1 MQTSLRRTVTKAVT
15 IGLFSLLIASFA
27 LWGVGDI
34 FRDTGSGQAVIQV
47 GDQEVGQAEFQRSFQ
62 REFNRVRQQIGGQ
75 LDMETARQ
83 LGLVDQIVR
92 QTVTRLLFDQKARD
106 LGLVVSDE
114 QVVERIRQQDSFR
127 TAGQFNRQLFE
138 QTLRQSG
145 LSEARYVELLKS
157 DIDRQHLATAAAG
170 ALQVPQTMAEA
181 LYRYRNERRIA
192 DYLVVRNDSFEIP
205 APDRETLKQYHEQN
219 SSQFMA
225 PAYRSLTVLH
235 LDPQQLM
242 DEVAVSEDELRQ
254 AFEANKDRYGSP
266 ETRELRQLVL
276 DSKEQAEQARALL
289 SEGRSFAAVAEEI
302 TGRAPADLGENRR
315 NELLEP
321 LREAAFSAEEGAIT
335 QPVQSPLGWHLVK
348 VDKINAGNTPDF
360 AAVKDELRAD
370 LAMDKAVDS
379 LVDLANTVDDQL
391 ASGATIAEAAQQ
403 VGFDVRE
410 IEQISRQG
418 NGPDGEPV
426 ENIPQ
431 SGDFLQTAFETEQ
444 GQQSLLKETDEGG
457 YYVLRVDGITPEQV
471 RPFDDVQDQVLSA
484 WRADQRAQEAQKT
497 AEHIAGKI
505 SEGGATLAQF
515 ADDRGLSV
523 QTTQPLTRGD
533 NRQAGPVGRALAGQL
548 FGIEV
553 GGAVTAGVQEGVAV
567 AQLKEVQAADPAEN
581 PDAVAQLRERARQGL
596 RSDVLASFANAL
608 RNRYDVQVNQ
618 QLLDQILNRSS

>member
-15 IGLFSLLIASFA
+15 IALFSLLIASFA

-34 FRDTGSGQAVIQV
+34 FRDTGRGQAVIQV

-83 LGLVDQIVR
+83 LGLVDQILR

-114 QVVERIRQQDSFR
+114 QVVERIRQQEAFR

-170 ALQVPQTMAEA
+170 ALQVPGAMAEA

-192 DYLVVRNDSFEIP
+192 DYLLVRNESFEIQE
-205 APDRETLKQYHEQN
+205 PDAETLRQYHEQN
-219 SSQFMA
+219 SGQFMA

-242 DEVAVSEDELRQ
+242 DEVAVGDQELRQ

-266 ETRELRQLVL
+266 ETRELRQIVL
-276 DSKEQAEQARALL
+276 DSEDEAEQARALL
-289 SEGRSFAAVAEEI
+289 SEGRSFEAVAAEV
-302 TGRAPADLGENRR
+302 TGRAPADLGQNRR
-315 NELLEP
+315 SELLEP
-321 LREAAFSAEEGAIT
+321 LREAAFGAEEGAVT
-335 QPVQSPLGWHLVK
+335 EPVQSPLGWHLVK
-348 VDKINAGNTPDF
+348 VDTVNEGQTPSF
-360 AAVKDELRAD
+360 EAVKDELRAD

-391 ASGATIAEAAQQ
+391 ASGASIAEAAQQ
-403 VGFDVRE
+403 VGFEVRQ
-410 IEQISRQG
+410 IDQISRQG
-418 NGPDGEPV
+418 NAPDGEPV
-426 ENIPQ
+426 EDIPQ
-431 SGDFLQTAFETEQ
+431 SGEFLQTAFETEQ
-444 GQQSLLKETDEGG
+444 GQQSLLKETDAGG

-471 RPFDDVQDQVLSA
+471 RPFEQVRDRVLSA

-497 AEHIAGKI
+497 AEHIAGRI
-505 SEGGATLAQF
+505 AEGATLAQF

-533 NRQAGPVGRALAGQL
+533 NRQAGPVGRALADQL

-553 GGAVTAGVQEGVAV
+553 GGAVTAGVQDGVAV
-567 AQLKEVQAADPAEN
+567 AQLKDVQAANPSEN
-581 PDAVAQLRERARQGL
+581 PDAVDQLRAQARQGL
-596 RSDVLASFANAL
+596 RSDVLAEFANAL

>member
-15 IGLFSLLIASFA
+15 IALFSLLIASFA

-34 FRDTGSGQAVIQV
+34 FRDTGRGQAVIQV

-62 REFNRVRQQIGGQ
+62 REFNRVRQQIGGE

-114 QVVERIRQQDSFR
+114 QVVERIRQQDAFR

-170 ALQVPQTMAEA
+170 ALQVPGAMAEA

-192 DYLVVRNDSFEIP
+192 DYLVVRNESFEIQE
-205 APDRETLKQYHEQN
+205 PDAETLRQYHEQN
-219 SSQFMA
+219 SGQFMA

-242 DEVAVSEDELRQ
+242 DEVAVGDEELRQ
-254 AFEANKDRYGSP
+254 AFEENKDRYGSP
-266 ETRELRQLVL
+266 ETRELRQIVL
-276 DSKEQAEQARALL
+276 DSEEEAEQARAML
-289 SEGRSFAAVAEEI
+289 SEGRSFEAVAEEV
-302 TGRAPADLGENRR
+302 TGRAPADLGQNRR

-321 LREAAFSAEEGAIT
+321 LREAAFSAEEGAVT
-335 QPVQSPLGWHLVK
+335 EPVQSPLGWHLVK
-348 VDKINAGNTPDF
+348 VDTLNEGQTPNF
-360 AAVKDELRAD
+360 EAVKDELRAD

-391 ASGATIAEAAQQ
+391 ASGASIAEAAQQ
-403 VGFDVRE
+403 VGFEVRK
-410 IEQISRQG
+410 IDQISRQG
-418 NGPDGEPV
+418 NAPDGEPV
-426 ENIPQ
+426 EDIPQ
-431 SGDFLQTAFETEQ
+431 SGEFLQTAFETEQ
-444 GQQSLLKETDEGG
+444 GQQSLLKETDAGG

-471 RPFDDVQDQVLSA
+471 RPFEQVRDRVLSA

-497 AEHIAGKI
+497 AEHIAGRI
-505 SEGGATLAQF
+505 SEGATLAQF

-553 GGAVTAGVQEGVAV
+553 GGAVTAGVQDGVAV
-567 AQLKEVQAADPAEN
+567 AQLKQVQAATPAEN
-581 PDAVAQLRERARQGL
+581 PDAVDQLRAQARQGL
-596 RSDVLASFANAL
+596 RSDVLAEFANAL

>member
-15 IGLFSLLIASFA
+15 IVLFSLLIASFA

-34 FRDTGSGQAVIQV
+34 FRDTGRGQAVIQV
-47 GDQEVGQAEFQRSFQ
+47 GEQEVGRAEFQRSFQ

-114 QVVERIRQQDSFR
+114 QVVERIRQQDAFR

-170 ALQVPQTMAEA
+170 GLQVPETMAQA
-181 LYRYRNERRIA
+181 LYRYRNERRVA
-192 DYLVVRNDSFEIP
+192 DYLVIRNDSFEVP
-205 APDRETLKQYHEQN
+205 APDTQTLKQYHEAN
-219 SSQFMA
+219 SGQFMA

-235 LDPQQLM
+235 LDPQELL
-242 DEVAVSEDELRQ
+242 DEVAVNEEELRQ
-254 AFEANKDRYGSP
+254 AFEENRDRYGSP
-266 ETRELRQLVL
+266 ETRELRQIVL
-276 DSKEQAEQARALL
+276 DSEQEAEQARAML
-289 SEGRSFAAVAEEI
+289 SEGRDFAAVAQEM
-302 TGRAPADLGENRR
+302 TGRAPAELGENRR
-315 NELLEP
+315 SELLDP
-321 LREAAFSAEEGAIT
+321 LRGPAFSAEQGAVTEPI
-335 QPVQSPLGWHLVK
+335 QSPLGWHLVK
-348 VDKINAGNTPDF
+348 VDTVNEGQTPDF
-360 AAVKDELRAD
+360 EAVREELRAD
-370 LAMDKAVDS
+370 LAMDKAVDR

-391 ASGATIAEAAQQ
+391 ASGASITEAAQE
-403 VGFDVRE
+403 VGFEVRQ
-410 IEQISRQG
+410 IDQISRQG
-418 NGPDGEPV
+418 NAPDGEPV
-426 ENIPQ
+426 EDIPQ

-444 GQQSLLKETDEGG
+444 GQQSLLQETDAGG

-471 RPFDDVQDQVLSA
+471 RPFEEVRDQVLSA
-484 WRADQRAQEAQKT
+484 WREDQRAQEAEKT

-505 SEGGATLAQF
+505 SEGATLARF

-523 QTTQPLTRGD
+523 ETTQPVTRGE
-533 NRQAGPVGRALAGQL
+533 NRQAGAVGRALAGQL

-553 GGAVTAGVQEGVAV
+553 GGAVTAGVQGGVAV
-567 AQLKEVQAADPAEN
+567 AQLKEIQAADPAEN
-581 PDAVAQLRERARQGL
+581 PDAVAQLRDRARQGL
-596 RSDVLASFANAL
+596 RSDVLAEFANAL
-608 RNRYDVQVNQ
+608 RNRYDVRVNQ
-618 QLLDQILNRSS
+618 QLLDEILNRTS

>member
-15 IGLFSLLIASFA
+15 IALFSLLIASFA

-34 FRDTGSGQAVIQV
+34 FRDTGRGQAVVEV

-114 QVVERIRQQDSFR
+114 QVVERIRQQEAFR

-157 DIDRQHLATAAAG
+157 DIDRQHLATAATG
-170 ALQVPQTMAEA
+170 ALQVPGAMAEA

-192 DYLVVRNDSFEIP
+192 DYLVVRNESFEIQE
-205 APDRETLKQYHEQN
+205 PDRETLQQYYEQN
-219 SSQFMA
+219 SGQFMA

-235 LDPQQLM
+235 LDPQKLM
-242 DEVAVSEDELRQ
+242 DEVAVSEDDLRQ
-254 AFEANKDRYGSP
+254 AFEENKDRYGSP
-266 ETRELRQLVL
+266 ETRALRQIVL
-276 DSKEQAEQARALL
+276 DSEEQAEQARAML

-315 NELLEP
+315 SELLEP
-321 LREAAFSAEEGAIT
+321 LREAAFSAEEGGVTA
-335 QPVQSPLGWHLVK
+335 PVKSPLGWHLVK
-348 VDKINAGNTPDF
+348 VDTVNAGETPDF
-360 AAVKDELRAD
+360 DAVKDELRAD

-379 LVDLANTVDDQL
+379 LVELANTVDDQL
-391 ASGATIAEAAQQ
+391 ASGASIAEAAQQ
-403 VGFDVRE
+403 VGFEARKID
-410 IEQISRQG
+410 QISRQG
-418 NGPDGEPV
+418 NAPDGEPV
-426 ENIPQ
+426 EGIPQ

-444 GQQSLLKETDEGG
+444 GQQSLLKETEAGG

-471 RPFDDVQDQVLSA
+471 RPFEEVRDRVLSA
-484 WRADQRAQEAQKT
+484 WRADQRAQEAEKT
-497 AEHIAGKI
+497 AEHIAGKL
-505 SEGGATLAQF
+505 SEGATLAQF
-515 ADDRGLSV
+515 ASDRGLSV

-533 NRQAGPVGRALAGQL
+533 NRQAGAVARALAGKL
-548 FGIEV
+548 FGIDV
-553 GGAVTAGVQEGVAV
+553 GGAVTAGVQDGVAV
-567 AQLKEVQAADPAEN
+567 AQLKDVQAANPAEN
-581 PDAVAQLRERARQGL
+581 PDGLAQLRAQARQGL
-596 RSDVLASFANAL
+596 RSDVLAEFANAL
-608 RNRYDVQVNQ
+608 RNRYDVQVNR

>member
-1 MQTSLRRTVTKAVT
+1 MQTSLRRTVTKAIT

-34 FRDTGSGQAVIQV
+34 FRDTGRGQAVIQV

-114 QVVERIRQQDSFR
+114 QVVEQIRQQDAFR

-170 ALQVPQTMAEA
+170 ALQLPETMAEA

-205 APDRETLKQYHEQN
+205 APDRETLTQYHEQN

-254 AFEANKDRYGSP
+254 AFEDNKDRYGRP
-266 ETRELRQLVL
+266 ETRELRQIVL
-276 DSKEQAEQARALL
+276 DSQDQAEQARALL
-289 SEGRSFAAVAEEI
+289 SEGRSFAAVAQEI
-302 TGRAPADLGENRR
+302 TGRAPADLGQNRR

-321 LREAAFSAEEGAIT
+321 LREPAFSTEEGAIT
-335 QPVQSPLGWHLVK
+335 EPVQSPLGWHLVK
-348 VDKINAGNTPDF
+348 VDTVNAGETPDF
-360 AAVKDELRAD
+360 DAVKDELRAD

-391 ASGATIAEAAQQ
+391 ASGASIAEAAQQ

-410 IEQISRQG
+410 IDQISRQG

-426 ENIPQ
+426 EDIPQ
-431 SGDFLQTAFETEQ
+431 SGEFLQTAFETEQ
-444 GQQSLLKETDEGG
+444 GQQSLLKETDAGG

-471 RPFDDVQDQVLSA
+471 RPFEQVRDQVLSA
-484 WRADQRAQEAQKT
+484 WRADQRAEEAQKT

-505 SEGGATLAQF
+505 AEGATLAQF

-548 FGIEV
+548 FGVEQ
-553 GGAVTAGVQEGVAV
+553 GGAVTAGLQDGVAV
-567 AQLKEVQAADPAEN
+567 AQLKEIQAADPAEN
-581 PDAVAQLRERARQGL
+581 PDALAQLRERARQGL

>member
-1 MQTSLRRTVTKAVT
+1 MQTSFRRTFTKAVT
-15 IGLFSLLIASFA
+15 IVLFSLLIASFA

-34 FRDTGSGQAVIQV
+34 FRDTGGSQTVIKV

-75 LDMETARQ
+75 LDMQTARQ

-106 LGLVVSDE
+106 LGLVVSDD
-114 QVVERIRQQDSFR
+114 QVVQRIRQQEAFR

-145 LSEARYVELLKS
+145 LSEARYVDLLKS

-170 ALQVPQTMAEA
+170 ALQMPQAMAEA

-205 APDRETLKQYHEQN
+205 DPDSATLQQYYEDN

-225 PAYRSLTVLH
+225 PAYRALTVLH
-235 LDPQQLM
+235 LDPEALAN
-242 DEVAVSEDELRQ
+242 EVAVGEDELRE
-254 AFEANKDRYGSP
+254 AFENNRDRFGQP
-266 ETRELRQLVL
+266 ETRELRQIVL
-276 DSKEQAEQARALL
+276 DSQDAAEQARAML
-289 SEGRSFAAVAEEI
+289 SEGRSFAAVAQEL
-302 TGRAPADLGENRR
+302 TGSAPADLGENRR
-315 NELLEP
+315 NQLLDA
-321 LREAAFSAEEGAIT
+321 LRKPAFSTDEGAVTEPIE
-335 QPVQSPLGWHLVK
+335 SPLGWHLVK
-348 VDKINAGNTPDF
+348 VDTVNAGKTPDF
-360 AAVKDELRAD
+360 EEVKDRLRAD
-370 LAMDKAVDS
+370 LVRDKAVDR
-379 LVDLANTVDDQL
+379 LVEMANTVDDQL

-403 VGFDVRE
+403 VGFEVRK
-410 IEQISRQG
+410 IDAISRQG
-418 NGPDGEPV
+418 NAPDGEPV
-426 ENIPQ
+426 AEIPQ
-431 SGDFLQTAFETEQ
+431 SGDFLQTAFETAQ
-444 GQQSLLKETDEGG
+444 GEQSLLQETDNGG
-457 YYVLRVDGITPEQV
+457 YYVLRVDGVTPEQARPLDEV
-471 RPFDDVQDQVLSA
+471 RDQVLSA

-497 AEHIAGKI
+497 AEHIADRLD
-505 SEGGATLAQF
+505 EGATLAQF

-553 GGAVTAGVQEGVAV
+553 GGATTAGVQNGVAV
-567 AQLKEVQAADPAEN
+567 AQLKEVQSANPGDDPE
-581 PDAVAQLRERARQGL
+581 AVAQLRERARQGL

-608 RNRYDVQVNQ
+608 RNHYDVQVNQ
-618 QLLDQILNRSS
+618 QLLDRIINRSS